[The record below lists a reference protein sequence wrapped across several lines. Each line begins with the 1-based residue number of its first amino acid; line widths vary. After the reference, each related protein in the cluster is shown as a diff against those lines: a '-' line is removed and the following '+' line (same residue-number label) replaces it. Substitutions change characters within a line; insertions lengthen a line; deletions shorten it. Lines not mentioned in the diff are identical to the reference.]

1 MRVSVLLFT
10 TFVSLLG
17 ADLPTRAEQAS
28 GPADAAAPTP
38 RAKTCGES
46 FSRSSTEEFNKKC
59 IALAG
64 PLAAMRGEILTIRMD
79 NGSRKTFDNK
89 NSDGASASAFGY
101 GLADFYPD
109 THIFVVCDY
118 GPDSGHSL
126 AIDGRT
132 GRQLDFGY
140 TFPQF
145 SPDGNW
151 VLTIEHSGE
160 DETDSNFAI
169 LDVQDELPVPVWRS
183 KTSKTHLP
191 AKADFVSWDNNR
203 TIRLASP
210 GRKPVFLIQA
220 DDGWGRWSISTAPAR

>member
-1 MRVSVLLFT
+1 MRIPVFP
-10 TFVSLLG
+10 FASLIILTG
-17 ADLPTRAEQAS
+17 SPSSISAQQAAEPT
-28 GPADAAAPTP
+28 GAAAPMP

-46 FSRSSTEEFNKKC
+46 FSRSPTDEFNKKC

-64 PLAAMRGEILTIRMD
+64 PLAAMRGEVLVIRMD
-79 NGSRKTFDNK
+79 DGSRRTFDNK
-89 NSDGASASAFGY
+89 NSEGASVSAFGY
-101 GLADFYPD
+101 GLADFYPE

-140 TFPQF
+140 KFPQF

-151 VLTIEHSGE
+151 VLTIEYSGE

-169 LDVQDELPVPVWRS
+169 LDIRGKKPLTIWKSQ
-183 KTSKTHLP
+183 TSKTHLP
-191 AKADFVSWDNNR
+191 AKADFVAWDDNN
-203 TIRLASP
+203 TIRLTSP
-210 GRKPVFLIQA
+210 SQKPVFLIRTS
-220 DDGWGRWSISTAPAR
+220 DGSWSVSKTAN

>member
-1 MRVSVLLFT
+1 
-10 TFVSLLG
+10 
-17 ADLPTRAEQAS
+17 
-28 GPADAAAPTP
+28 
-38 RAKTCGES
+38 
-46 FSRSSTEEFNKKC
+46 
-59 IALAG
+59 
-64 PLAAMRGEILTIRMD
+64 MRGEVLVIRMD

-89 NSDGASASAFGY
+89 NSDGASVSAFGY
-101 GLADFYPD
+101 GLADFYPE

-140 TFPQF
+140 KFPQF

-151 VLTIEHSGE
+151 VLTIEYSGE

-169 LDVQDELPVPVWRS
+169 LDIRGKKPLTIWKSQ
-183 KTSKTHLP
+183 TSKTHLP
-191 AKADFVSWDNNR
+191 AKADFVAWDDNN

-210 GRKPVFLIQA
+210 SQKPVFLIRTS
-220 DDGWGRWSISTAPAR
+220 DGSWSVSKTAN

>member
-1 MRVSVLLFT
+1 MRIPAFLFAS
-10 TFVSLLG
+10 FVILTGSPSSTS
-17 ADLPTRAEQAS
+17 AQQAAEPSDATAPAS
-28 GPADAAAPTP
+28 

-46 FSRSSTEEFNKKC
+46 FSRSPTEEFNRKC

-64 PLAAMRGEILTIRMD
+64 PLAAMRGEVLVIRMD
-79 NGSRKTFDNK
+79 NGIRKTFDNK
-89 NSDGASASAFGY
+89 NSDGASVSAFGY
-101 GLADFYPD
+101 GLADFYPE

-118 GPDSGHSL
+118 GPDNGHSL

-151 VLTIEHSGE
+151 VLTIEYRGE

-169 LDVQDELPVPVWRS
+169 LDIRGKKPLTVWQS
-183 KTSKTHLP
+183 QTSKARLP
-191 AKADFVSWDNNR
+191 AKADFVAWDDNK

-210 GRKPVFLIQA
+210 SQKPLFLIQTS
-220 DDGWGRWSISTAPAR
+220 DGSWSVSKTAN